1 MPLEYDIDHARRL
14 VTARGRGILT
24 YQEMI
29 EYQSAVWSRPD
40 VDGYDELVDVT
51 AVEDFAQPSTDKV
64 RDLASLSAVMDGRRA
79 AKFAIVA
86 RGNLAYGLGRM
97 YQTYRSLEGSG
108 TKNVGV
114 FRTMAEALTF
124 LAAEC
129 NAPAPAPDAPGSP
142 TD

>member
-51 AVEDFAQPSTDKV
+51 AVEDFAQPSTEKV

-79 AKFAIVA
+79 ARFAIVA
-86 RGNLAYGLGRM
+86 PGNLAYGLGRM
-97 YQTYRSLEGSG
+97 YQTYRSLERSG
-108 TKNVGV
+108 TKDVGI
-114 FRTMAEALTF
+114 FRTMAEALVF
-124 LAAEC
+124 LGTGRDNPAPSLE
-129 NAPAPAPDAPGSP
+129 APAPQSD
-142 TD
+142 